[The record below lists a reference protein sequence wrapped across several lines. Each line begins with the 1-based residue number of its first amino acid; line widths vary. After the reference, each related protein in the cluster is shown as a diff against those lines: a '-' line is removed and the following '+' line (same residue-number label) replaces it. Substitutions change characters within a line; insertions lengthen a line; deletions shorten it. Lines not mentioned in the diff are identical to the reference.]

1 MGILTATSENG
12 PLRPEPDP
20 TRIMVMLVHADFQSG
35 SYILDELI
43 MDIGSC
49 E

>member
-20 TRIMVMLVHADFQSG
+20 TREKEGVVEVVEGVTLVG
-35 SYILDELI
+35 PR
-43 MDIGSC
+43 
-49 E
+49 